1 MKTAKKATFPKKAVC
16 SQGTES
22 SQEETEHLERWPR
35 IFDEAD
41 NRHETQL
48 NASINQYE
56 ENRDSQ
62 KMARIKAENALL
74 PVYRKE
80 LRKVLVEYRSAVDAC
95 NETRSHLPKSD

>member
-1 MKTAKKATFPKKAVC
+1 MKTAKKAISLKKAVS
-16 SQGTES
+16 SQGTVS
-22 SQEETEHLERWPR
+22 SQEETEHLERWSR

-74 PVYRKE
+74 PVYRKK
-80 LRKVLVEYRSAVDAC
+80 LRKVLVEYRSVVDEC
-95 NETRSHLPKSD
+95 NGTRSHLPKSY